1 MKNYNITFSR
11 RSSTVELVSILFAV
25 CALLFARLNKSTFA
39 AVKSA
44 WRWLFAPKTY
54 FAGDGEGVV
63 EQTLGGEGAA
73 CGVLRRGGVRRR
85 YGVGPVDERRNYRNC
100 ISGCRSRHTG
110 RN

>member
-25 CALLFARLNKSTFA
+25 CALLFERLNKSTFA

-54 FAGDGEGVV
+54 FAGDGEGVTV
-63 EQTLGGEGAA
+63 NGLQFICINLFAA
-73 CGVLRRGGVRRR
+73 VVLLLLSV
-85 YGVGPVDERRNYRNC
+85 
-100 ISGCRSRHTG
+100 SL
-110 RN
+110 